1 MSRGRVVTNSSPN
14 AEQLLQFFI
23 KLNNVRASTAACG
36 TLPPPTPYS
45 GTPLVG
51 FSPVGL
57 DEVLC
62 LINSLPNKQCSL
74 DPIPTWLLKKA
85 APNLA
90 PFLVKLFNKSLSD
103 GVFPQS
109 FKTSYITPILKKPG
123 LDCGDTSSYRPI
135 SNLSVISILLERL
148 ILVRITKHLDN
159 NKLLPIN
166 QSAYR
171 QYHST
176 ETAVLKVF
184 SDVLEAADHGKLT
197 LLVLLDLSS
206 AFDIVDRDILCRQMQ
221 SSFGFDGQAL
231 NWLRSYLNGRECQIK
246 IGDTTSS
253 RVLSICCV
261 PQGSVLGPTLF
272 SIYTADLSRIIA
284 SHGLRS
290 HFYADDTQVYGHCD
304 VNNVAE
310 LSTLVSACVDD
321 VYQWMKSSRLQL
333 NSNKSEVI
341 WFTTRRRSH
350 QCPSAP
356 VRLGNDWI
364 SPSSS
369 VRDLGVF
376 LDSEL
381 TMQAHVGHITRV
393 CFMMLRQI
401 RTVAAQ
407 LPSFATKALVTSLVL
422 SKLDYCNSVMVG
434 LPKTLTRRLQF
445 VVNATARL
453 VMRKHKY
460 DHITPILSEL
470 HWLGIERRIEFKVAL
485 LVFKCIKEMA
495 PPYLASKVTRL
506 RDLPSRKR
514 LRSSSLSLLF
524 VPAGRLKCAGDRSFT
539 VAGPRIWNQFP
550 PQITSAATIEGFRKS
565 LKTHLYGGL
574 EVL

>member
-1 MSRGRVVTNSSPN
+1 MAEAETGQSAPTNKD
-14 AEQLLQFFI
+14 LFQFLYGLVNDF
-23 KLNNVRASTAACG
+23 ASNWRK
-36 TLPPPTPYS
+36 
-45 GTPLVG
+45 V
-51 FSPVGL
+51 
-57 DEVLC
+57 
-62 LINSLPNKQCSL
+62 
-74 DPIPTWLLKKA
+74 
-85 APNLA
+85 
-90 PFLVKLFNKSLSD
+90 
-103 GVFPQS
+103 
-109 FKTSYITPILKKPG
+109 
-123 LDCGDTSSYRPI
+123 
-135 SNLSVISILLERL
+135 ERL
-148 ILVRITKHLDN
+148 IEKCSSRKWVMVFNGACLDKNIFNKKYLDTYVCTDLILTLPVTVASAERYFSKLKYIKNFLRNSMAREHL
-159 NKLLPIN
+159 KGLST
-166 QSAYR
+166 SAYR

-184 SDVLEAADHGKLT
+184 SDVLEAADQGKLT
-197 LLVLLDLSS
+197 LLVLLDLSA
-206 AFDIVDRDILCRQMQ
+206 AFDTVDHDILCRRLQ
-221 SSFGFDGQAL
+221 SSFGFDGPAL

-253 RVLSICCV
+253 RILSICGV

-284 SHGLRS
+284 SYGLRS
-290 HFYADDTQVYGHCD
+290 HFYADNTQVYGHCD

-341 WFTTRRRSH
+341 WFTTHRRSH
-350 QCPSAP
+350 QCPSAS

-364 SPSSS
+364 PPSSS

-376 LDSEL
+376 LDSDL

-393 CFMMLRQI
+393 CFKMLRQI
-401 RTVAAQ
+401 RVVAAH

-434 LPKTLTRRLQF
+434 LPKTLTRRLQS
-445 VVNATARL
+445 VVNAAARL

-460 DHITPILSEL
+460 DRITPILSEL

-485 LVFKCIKEMA
+485 LVFKCLKEMA

-506 RDLPSRKR
+506 SDLPSRKR
-514 LRSSSLSLLF
+514 LRSSSSSLLF
-524 VPAGRLKCAGDRSFT
+524 VPTGRLRCAGTGRLRLLAQGSGTNFHLRSHPQQPLKALQSLSRRIYT
-539 VAGPRIWNQFP
+539 VALRSCDSDLRHHKDCLILSGAQRPARHDPSCGPRR
-550 PQITSAATIEGFRKS
+550 SMRKP
-565 LKTHLYGGL
+565 KN
-574 EVL
+574 